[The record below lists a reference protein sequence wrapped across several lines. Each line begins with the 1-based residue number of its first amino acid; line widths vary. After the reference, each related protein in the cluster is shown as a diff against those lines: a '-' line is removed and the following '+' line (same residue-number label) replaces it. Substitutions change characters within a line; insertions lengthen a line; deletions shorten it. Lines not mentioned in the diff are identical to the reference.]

1 MCTILPCLTFLLSWI
16 SFHAQVGLELLC
28 RTGCLKFMLL
38 LPQPPVTIDRKILE
52 RNQKKKGY
60 TKRYAQIYHKDLAYV
75 AEKERKE
82 RRSLDIWEL

>member
-1 MCTILPCLTFLLSWI
+1 
-16 SFHAQVGLELLC
+16 
-28 RTGCLKFMLL
+28 MLL
-38 LPQPPVTIDRKILE
+38 LPRPPVTIDRKILE